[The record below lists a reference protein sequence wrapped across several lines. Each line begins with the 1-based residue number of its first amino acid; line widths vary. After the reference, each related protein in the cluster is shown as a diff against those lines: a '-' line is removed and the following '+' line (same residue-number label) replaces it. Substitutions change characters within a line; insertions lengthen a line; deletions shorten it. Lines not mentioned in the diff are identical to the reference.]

1 MAANGSRSNGTEQG
15 GTSIVKIYFNEQT
28 CWQDFVDADEAEQDA
43 QGEALFAEWREEQ
56 ESERLARLRKRL
68 GREANEA
75 ERDAD
80 KAEEDARDEALFVEW
95 REEQESE
102 RLARLRKRFGREAN
116 KAERDT
122 DKAEEDALFAERRE
136 EQKSEQWARF

>member
-56 ESERLARLRKRL
+56 ESERLARLRKR
-68 GREANEA
+68 
-75 ERDAD
+75 
-80 KAEEDARDEALFVEW
+80 
-95 REEQESE
+95 
-102 RLARLRKRFGREAN
+102 FGREAN